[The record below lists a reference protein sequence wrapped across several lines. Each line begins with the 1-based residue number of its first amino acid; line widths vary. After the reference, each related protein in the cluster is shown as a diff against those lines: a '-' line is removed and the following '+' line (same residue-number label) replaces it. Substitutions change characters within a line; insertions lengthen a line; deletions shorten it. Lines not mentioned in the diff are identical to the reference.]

1 MSVKRR
7 IFLVDDHPIV
17 RLGMAE
23 LINREKD
30 LEVCGDS
37 DMLSSIATE
46 PRNKAHYRGIP
57 DAIGGLFPDCH

>member
-37 DMLSSIATE
+37 D
-46 PRNKAHYRGIP
+46 
-57 DAIGGLFPDCH
+57 DAQDA